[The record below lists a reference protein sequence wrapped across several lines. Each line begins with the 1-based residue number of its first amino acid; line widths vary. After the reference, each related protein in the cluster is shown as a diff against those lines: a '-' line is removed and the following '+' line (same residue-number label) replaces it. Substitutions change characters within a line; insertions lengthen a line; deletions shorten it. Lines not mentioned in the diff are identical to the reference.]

1 MKKWRLILICLFGAL
16 QLSASAAPKEKK
28 EKSEEPKRV
37 YMYGVAVN
45 FNDSTVYLTDVQH
58 LDSMIIRPDG
68 SLQNHAGYSLQLKVY
83 LEGTLGEINQ
93 TCAVIYSDKKKKLEK
108 RFMNMRKR
116 YQADKDK
123 ILKQIGTDAFTFQ
136 KR

>member
-1 MKKWRLILICLFGAL
+1 MKKWRLFLICLLGAL
-16 QLSASAAPKEKK
+16 QLSAFAAPKEKK

-58 LDSMIIRPDG
+58 LDSMVINPDG
-68 SLQNHAGYSLQLKVY
+68 SLQNYVGYSLQLKVY
-83 LEGTLGEINQ
+83 LEGTLGETNQ

-108 RFMNMRKR
+108 RFMKMRKK
-116 YQADKDK
+116 YQENKDK
-123 ILKQIGTDAFTFQ
+123 ILKRIGTDAFIFE